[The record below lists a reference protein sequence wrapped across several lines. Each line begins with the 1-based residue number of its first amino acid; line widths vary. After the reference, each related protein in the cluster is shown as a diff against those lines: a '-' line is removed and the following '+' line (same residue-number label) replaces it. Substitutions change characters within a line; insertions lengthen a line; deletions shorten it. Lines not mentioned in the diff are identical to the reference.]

1 MEEIQFGIVISTY
14 KRKDGKTPFYIDRI
28 FDSFSKQTYQNFK
41 IYLIGDKYTDK
52 DEFDSFGKN
61 FDETKLYKENRET
74 APERDKYNSRSLLW
88 KYGGMSA
95 FNHGIDLA
103 LNDDINYI
111 IKLDHDDWFEPKHL
125 ENFKD
130 CINETNA
137 DFMCSKSTH
146 IRGILPAVNS
156 DKKYVDFLPG
166 SGGLCKS
173 SHCMNYKTIPLR
185 SRNVFEETGSENLP
199 GDADLWTRVRH
210 HVKEN
215 NLKSIMINEVTCHH
229 DEEGYIKN
237 HGK

>member
-1 MEEIQFGIVISTY
+1 MEEIVFGIVISTY
-14 KRKDGKTPFYIDRI
+14 KRKDGKTPFYLNRTLESIYT
-28 FDSFSKQTYQNFK
+28 QTYQNFK
-41 IYLIGDKYTDK
+41 VFLIGDKYTDE
-52 DEFDSFGKN
+52 DEFSTFGKQFN
-61 FDETKLYKENRET
+61 ASKIYKENLEE
-74 APERDKYNSRSLLW
+74 ALERDKYNSRSLLW
-88 KYGGMSA
+88 KYGGMTA

-103 LNDDINYI
+103 LNEGIDYI

-130 CINETNA
+130 CINETSS

-146 IRGILPAVNS
+146 IHGVLPAINS
-156 DKKYVDFLPG
+156 DKKYVDFLPA

-185 SRNVFEETGSENLP
+185 SRNVFEETGEEKLP

-229 DEEGYIKN
+229 DEEGYIKA